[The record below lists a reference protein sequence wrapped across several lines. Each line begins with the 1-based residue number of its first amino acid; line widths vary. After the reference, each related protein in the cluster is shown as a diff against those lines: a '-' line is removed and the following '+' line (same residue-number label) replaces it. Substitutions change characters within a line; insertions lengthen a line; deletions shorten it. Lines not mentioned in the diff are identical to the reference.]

1 MKKHRIA
8 SLAIAGLTSVAVAI
22 TPVAV
27 PDNSVL
33 SAAVA
38 QAQEQTVSFTSGPG
52 EIKLGQNATFT
63 VSVPNSTGGSVQFFL
78 DNVPQGGPVKISND
92 TASVQISPKS
102 YLNHTVTAR
111 YVDADG
117 FNPRADVTRDFNT
130 PMDLPPML
138 QGSGRD
144 DTDDIY
150 RSKVN
155 GQERTVSSPLIVQ
168 PGQDVTLWA
177 NMVVNRGN
185 WTISGT
191 RIYELGINP
200 PVGAEFK
207 SARRI
212 DSGANE
218 VTTRGTAD
226 GTATKTGRD
235 SGSAW
240 GTSGN
245 PRVNPGY
252 FGINVT
258 DLYFNRDMQI
268 EGAFRAPEAPGVY
281 VPQFG
286 YYKFYNKT
294 NHYLRRMDNAAFR
307 VVAPKLPDRNVRGAS
322 IVKLVENQ
330 EFLQR
335 EPGTLTAE
343 VTPADVKGT
352 VVFKHNGEEIASA
365 PVENGKA
372 VAENVTFDEAGQLPI
387 TVEFTSTTEGASNAM
402 GAGSVNVKA
411 VAVPTTLKLDV
422 PAEAE
427 IDESVKLTATV
438 DPVAEGTVE
447 FFDGDTSLG
456 EKPVDNGTAT
466 LDQTFTDAGERTIKA
481 VFTPTDAEKF
491 EASEATASLT
501 VKEKPTPEPEPEPSP
516 EPEEPT
522 TEPTEP
528 EDPTTEPTEPT
539 EPEDPTTDPSP
550 EPSPEPEEPTTEPT
564 TEPTPEPSPEPEDP
578 TTEPTPEPEEPEE
591 PTPDNETYEPEA
603 KKDLSEIDAKDG
615 VPAPLD
621 FVDNA
626 DELPGGTA
634 YEWKKKPD
642 LNKTGDQDLV
652 IEVTY
657 PDGTKDEL
665 KITVPVKARPTQEP
679 TPTTPT
685 TTTQAPPTKEPEPDK
700 GSSGSSEKD
709 DEGGSSQSTAL
720 KVVLGILFSLLGLG
734 GGFALWQ
741 AFMGGSR

>member
-78 DNVPQGGPVKISND
+78 DNVPQGGPVKINND
-92 TASVQISPKS
+92 TASVRISPKS

-130 PMDLPPML
+130 PL
-138 QGSGRD
+138 
-144 DTDDIY
+144 DIPLEVKGNGNAADGDRY
-150 RSKVN
+150 SSTVN
-155 GQERTVSSPLIVQ
+155 GRTGTTSNPVIVQ
-168 PGQDVTLWA
+168 PDAALTVVGNMELNSRSVVYDFGFNPAAEAKFISGRSLEPAKTDVKA
-177 NMVVNRGN
+177 KGN
-185 WTISGT
+185 W
-191 RIYELGINP
+191 P
-200 PVGAEFK
+200 
-207 SARRI
+207 
-212 DSGANE
+212 DSGI
-218 VTTRGTAD
+218 
-226 GTATKTGRD
+226 
-235 SGSAW
+235 S
-240 GTSGN
+240 
-245 PRVNPGY
+245 VNPGFFAIDVNPGWLS
-252 FGINVT
+252 FGYT
-258 DLYFNRDMQI
+258 GTQKLEGKFN
-268 EGAFRAPEAPGVY
+268 APTVPGVY
-281 VPQFG
+281 VTQLAT
-286 YYKFYNKT
+286 YKYRTKATYFM
-294 NHYLRRMDNAAFR
+294 RRLDDSVYR

-501 VKEKPTPEPEPEPSP
+501 VKEKPTPEPEPEEPTTEPSP

-539 EPEDPTTDPSP
+539 EPEDPTTEPSP

-741 AFMGGSR
+741 AFMGGFR